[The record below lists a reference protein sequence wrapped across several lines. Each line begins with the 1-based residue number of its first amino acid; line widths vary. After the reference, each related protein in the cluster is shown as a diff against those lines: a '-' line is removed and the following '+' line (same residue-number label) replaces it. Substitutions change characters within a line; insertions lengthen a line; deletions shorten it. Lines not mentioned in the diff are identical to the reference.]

1 MTRMRAYDLAIQNFL
16 VAEHLLQLH
25 ELFRELR
32 EEDVAD
38 PMRLAVC
45 QTLSLPEQA
54 ILRHARNDQVVL
66 VAKASAPI
74 PHSLLVQNGLDFL
87 LRQSV
92 VVACTALESFFW
104 DALRENVATIVR
116 ARKRGADESLRN
128 ITLTLDEFLSLQSYE
143 NQEARL
149 QEIILKNF
157 ARRTL
162 YDVSSIDEIT
172 KVLTVAKFW
181 PSVAQKTGLPEGDI
195 KRQIGELIWRRNQIA
210 HRADRPSDDP
220 REAEDVDGHGLRAI
234 SYSWANTRVST
245 AKTVASASAEIIGKT
260 LAKLEEQI
268 AQEEEQRLAQQTLEQ
283 SNQRP

>member
-1 MTRMRAYDLAIQNFL
+1 MRAYDLAIQNFL

-45 QTLSLPEQA
+45 QTLALPEQS

-116 ARKRGADESLRN
+116 ARKRGADESLRK
-128 ITLTLDEFLSLQSYE
+128 ITLTLDDFLSLQSHDD
-143 NQEARL
+143 QEARL

-162 YDVSSIDEIT
+162 YDVTSIDEIA
-172 KVLTVAKFW
+172 KVLTVAKLW
-181 PSVAQKTGLPEGDI
+181 PSVAQKTGIPESDI
-195 KRQIGELIWRRNQIA
+195 KRQIGELISRRNEIA

-220 REAEDVDGHGLRAI
+220 RKAEEVDGHGLRAI

-260 LAKLEEQI
+260 LTKLEEQI
-268 AQEEEQRLAQQTLEQ
+268 AQEEEQKLAQQTLEP
-283 SNQRP
+283 RKPGP

>member
-1 MTRMRAYDLAIQNFL
+1 MRAYDLAIQNFL

-45 QTLSLPEQA
+45 QTLALPEQS

-92 VVACTALESFFW
+92 VVACTALESFYW

-116 ARKRGADESLRN
+116 ARKRGADESLRK
-128 ITLTLDEFLSLQSYE
+128 ITLTLDDFLSLESYDDP
-143 NQEARL
+143 EARL

-162 YDVSSIDEIT
+162 YDVTSIDDIA

-181 PSVAQKTGLPEGDI
+181 PSVAQKMGTPEGDI
-195 KRQIGELIWRRNQIA
+195 KRQIGELIARRNQIA

-220 REAEDVDGHGLRAI
+220 REAEEVDGHGLRAI

-245 AKTVASASAEIIGKT
+245 AKTVASASAEIISKT

-268 AQEEEQRLAQQTLEQ
+268 AQEDEQRLARQTLTQHPHE
-283 SNQRP
+283 